1 MEQKN
6 DEKVRVNASFTK
18 EQVAKIDE
26 FRQVNGL
33 SRSAVVALAVSE
45 WLAERERNNR

>member
-1 MEQKN
+1 MAQT
-6 DEKVRVNASFTK
+6 DEKMRINASFTK
-18 EQVAKIDE
+18 EQVEKIDE
-26 FRQVNGL
+26 FRQNNGL

>member
-1 MEQKN
+1 MEQK
-6 DEKVRVNASFTK
+6 DERIRVNVSFTR
-18 EQVAKIDE
+18 EQVEKIDE
-26 FRQVNGL
+26 FRQMNGL